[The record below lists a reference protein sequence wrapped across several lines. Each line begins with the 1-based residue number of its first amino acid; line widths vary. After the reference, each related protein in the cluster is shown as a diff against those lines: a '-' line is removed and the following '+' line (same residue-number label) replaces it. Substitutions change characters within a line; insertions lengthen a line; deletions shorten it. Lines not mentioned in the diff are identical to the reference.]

1 MRSERKE
8 VFMTKAEKN
17 YKRDYCH
24 KDSKELALNYTRDGM
39 REELDGVLA
48 EVSREDL
55 TEDEKEY
62 LDGRKQCRN
71 HTLNIRFNDTEWEH
85 ICKQAELLHM
95 KKSSYVREC
104 AKAHYVLMLDQDDMD
119 GIIKAIRALST
130 NVNQIARRT
139 NSTGRIYSE
148 DIKMTKESVNE
159 VWRLL
164 NYIQSAV
171 HCAEAL
177 NTSWTGIRPEIIRLS
192 SLLCAR
198 QIPFEQPSN
207 SEPSV
212 NVSEQ
217 EEAAPLHST

>member
-1 MRSERKE
+1 
-8 VFMTKAEKN
+8 MTKAEKN
-17 YKRDYCH
+17 YKRDYGH
-24 KDSKELALNYTRDGM
+24 KDSEELALNYTREGM
-39 REELDGVLA
+39 CEELDRVLA

-62 LDGRKQCRN
+62 LNARNQCRN

-85 ICKQAELLHM
+85 ICKQADLLHM

-119 GIIKAIRALST
+119 GIIKSVRALST
-130 NVNQIARRT
+130 NVNQIARRA

-148 DIKMTKESVNE
+148 DIRMTKESVNE

-198 QIPFEQPSN
+198 QTPSEQPNN
-207 SEPSV
+207 SEPTV

-217 EEAAPLHST
+217 DEAPPKHST

>member
-1 MRSERKE
+1 
-8 VFMTKAEKN
+8 MTKAEKN
-17 YKRDYCH
+17 YKRDYGH
-24 KDSKELALNYTRDGM
+24 KDSEELALNYTRDGM

-48 EVSREDL
+48 EVRKEDL

-62 LDGRKQCRN
+62 LDGRNQCRN

-85 ICKQAELLHM
+85 ICKQAELLHV

-119 GIIKAIRALST
+119 GIIKAVRALST

-148 DIKMTKESVNE
+148 DIRMTKESVNE

-171 HCAEAL
+171 QCADHL

-198 QIPFEQPSN
+198 QIQSEQLNN
-207 SEPSV
+207 SEPSMTD
-212 NVSEQ
+212 SEQ
-217 EEAAPLHST
+217 GEVPPKHST